1 MDLGVDRSD
10 GGDRVANFRLS
21 DFAPHGSCFPSGHE
35 IGVKRTL
42 PFEVRAGSEKLSR
55 GHLGF
60 LMIAGRGN
68 VDRYERSKPD
78 FGTGV
83 GQAVPFEENGVPAV
97 RRDVGA
103 ENCAETGAAHRQ
115 STEQNEGDQE
125 RK

>member
-1 MDLGVDRSD
+1 
-10 GGDRVANFRLS
+10 
-21 DFAPHGSCFPSGHE
+21 
-35 IGVKRTL
+35 
-42 PFEVRAGSEKLSR
+42 
-55 GHLGF
+55 
-60 LMIAGRGN
+60 MIAGRGN
-68 VDRYERSKPD
+68 VDRYERSKPGHRRQVLTVASRFASRSSRG